1 MEIVSKIL
9 NIDYEKHKKEY
20 EEKQLYTFQ
29 LQKFFLFNNVDQ
41 IFQDYFFQ
49 QFRKKLNIKENNNS
63 NNVNK
68 TLFIVK
74 IHEGIDKILEDMD
87 HNIVISN
94 NLMFEKNN
102 MFYKYYIMYLNS
114 FVENKFIT
122 FKQFQKNIEKHK
134 DLLNKENNI
143 PKDIIEE
150 IYDTIQTK
158 VLNNDLQNLGLNI
171 INSHLK
177 KDFDLENIMY
187 DDKYL
192 DIIPEVIL
200 ILYHITMYGICNNK
214 TYEENSYKNINFITK
229 YFNGKINY
237 ITIIIL
243 LKVFYTF
250 FSKLS
255 LFTSRES
262 LRDSVKFRNKLKV

>member
-68 TLFIVK
+68 TLFNVK

-150 IYDTIQTK
+150 IYDTIPTK